1 MTAPLKD
8 LRAKVTPE
16 TWCVIEARHRVTG
29 EQHAEIVRGILHD
42 WAVSE
47 LRKAKVMQGL
57 LMAEGIGGNVRDG
70 R

>member
-8 LRAKVTPE
+8 LRAKVTAE

-42 WAVSE
+42 WALAE
-47 LRKAKVMQGL
+47 MRKATVMQGL
-57 LMAEGIGGNVRDG
+57 LKAEGIGGNVREL
-70 R
+70 